1 MRKSFLIL
9 APALLL
15 ASVAARASTIDD
27 FTLQSGTTTI
37 TFSIPLPASPDNS
50 AEGSF
55 SDFDVPVAV
64 NGTAATSFSSEETFL
79 NSTFVP
85 PVDLN
90 VAYTLNGNYEK
101 ITEDGQQLYTG
112 SESSPTLDLGTFT
125 FTSGD
130 TLTITQ
136 VATPAVT
143 PEPSSIA
150 LLGTGL
156 LGAAG
161 VLRKRFA

>member
-1 MRKSFLIL
+1 MRKTFLIL
-9 APALLL
+9 APALLF

-50 AEGSF
+50 LEGVF

-64 NGTAATSFSSEETFL
+64 NGTAATSSSSEETFL
-79 NSTFVP
+79 NSTFDAP
-85 PVDLN
+85 KDLH
-90 VAYTLNGNYEK
+90 VSYALAGQTEVLN
-101 ITEDGQQLYTG
+101 EDGQQLYTG
-112 SESSPTLDLGTFT
+112 SESSPTFDLGTFA

>member
-1 MRKSFLIL
+1 MSKTFLIL
-9 APALLL
+9 APALLF

-37 TFSIPLPASPDNS
+37 TFSIPLPASPS
-50 AEGSF
+50 ANFEGLFTSF
-55 SDFDVPVAV
+55 EVPIAV
-64 NGTAATSFSSEETFL
+64 NGTAASPSEEDFD
-79 NSTFVP
+79 NSTFDP
-85 PVDLN
+85 PLDLF
-90 VAYTLNGNYEK
+90 VSYALAGQTEVLR
-101 ITEDGQQLYTG
+101 EDGQQLYTG
-112 SESSPTLDLGTFT
+112 SESSPTFDLGPFT

-136 VATPAVT
+136 VATPAIT

-161 VLRKRFA
+161 ILRKRFA